1 MKKSNFEFYK
11 NPTMIFS
18 IIAGIG
24 LMGTA
29 IVKLADYITLPERMA
44 MAEEK
49 VETIEDY
56 IKIQRN
62 ANDLM
67 QQIITKEKESDPIIF
82 SPDKKKFWNIE
93 KQEWRSVK
101 ELESK

>member
-1 MKKSNFEFYK
+1 MKEKTFDFK
-11 NPTMIFS
+11 KWIWIGAVPTVFGAIVLCS
-18 IIAGIG
+18 KTIIAYAEMPQKVAKIEQ
-24 LMGTA
+24 
-29 IVKLADYITLPERMA
+29 YIEAQQRSN
-44 MAEEK
+44 E
-49 VETIEDY
+49 
-56 IKIQRN
+56 IQQQ